1 MGEKVVNLCPSQ
13 TDTLKMVKEESATR
27 QSTAANSVGSE
38 ELRKPHEMIVMMPR
52 SGRIT
57 LTGRRVY
64 NALLH
69 VSQAQMRVMNEMPPA
84 DFLFRAPLAFLLR
97 ATGSSGEQRTAAK
110 KYLKEMRGLEVD
122 WESTAAGDGMKWKGF
137 SMLSEVIL
145 EECRGENWVSWSY
158 PPTLMSALREPT
170 RWAKLDLEILGK
182 LGTYTALALYEIC
195 ARYRD
200 NPSGLTSR
208 KPVSWWADALSNTPS
223 GSDRREWRKFKN
235 EKLNAAIEEVNRETE
250 IDIELIEHKQ
260 GRAVE
265 EAQFSVRKKHR
276 VPVAKKTE
284 VVDLDL
290 IQKALQLGIR
300 EIKLDPLLQ
309 EYGDDAV
316 RMALNHLESRTA
328 SKQYRPIENTHS
340 YLRTVLRSGGVT
352 PVSDSISDGPLGSD
366 VAPQLLRAN
375 IGRPASNKVTTPDSS
390 EEVQRLQKIRSE
402 LEAMSTETRQVFVN
416 QAVVKLIEKGLFTP
430 VIRRRFEQGDDLH
443 GVLGAMVIKCFDE
456 SKLREKEN
464 VEH

>member
-1 MGEKVVNLCPSQ
+1 M
-13 TDTLKMVKEESATR
+13 TTEELNTRSGTAT
-27 QSTAANSVGSE
+27 NSMGSE

-69 VSQAQMRVMNEMPPA
+69 QSQAQMMVMKDMPSA
-84 DFLFRAPLAFLLR
+84 DFLFRAPLVSLLR

-137 SMLSEVIL
+137 SMLAEVIL
-145 EECRGENWVSWSY
+145 EERNGENWVSWSY

-170 RWAKLDLEILGK
+170 RWAKLDLEVLGK

-208 KPVSWWADALSNTPS
+208 KPVSWWADALSNTPP
-223 GSDRREWRKFKN
+223 GTDRREWRKFKN
-235 EKLNAAIEEVNRETE
+235 EKLKAAIAEVNRETE
-250 IDIELIEHKQ
+250 IDVELIEHKQ

-276 VPVAKKTE
+276 TPLPQKSE
-284 VVDLDL
+284 VVDLEL

-300 EIKLDPLLQ
+300 EIKLDPLIQ
-309 EYGDDAV
+309 EFGDDAV
-316 RMALNHLESRTA
+316 RSALIHLESRTA
-328 SKQYRPIENTHS
+328 NRQFRPIENTYS
-340 YLRTVLRSGGVT
+340 YLRTVLRGGGVT
-352 PVSDSISDGPLGSD
+352 PASDTGPLS
-366 VAPQLLRAN
+366 VQSPLPERS
-375 IGRPASNKVTTPDSS
+375 RPAVVKVPAPASS
-390 EEVQRLQKIRSE
+390 EEALRLQQMRAE
-402 LEAMSTETRQVFVN
+402 LEAMSSDERRIFVN
-416 QAVVKLIEKGLFTP
+416 QAVSKLIEKGLFTP

-443 GVLGAMVIKCFDE
+443 GVLGGMVIQCYAE
-456 SKLREKEN
+456 HVALR
-464 VEH
+464 

>member
-1 MGEKVVNLCPSQ
+1 M
-13 TDTLKMVKEESATR
+13 DIEESTLRNGTATT
-27 QSTAANSVGSE
+27 STGGE

-69 VSQAQMRVMNEMPPA
+69 QSQAQMMAMKDMPSA
-84 DFLFRAPLAFLLR
+84 DFLFRAPLVSLLR

-122 WESTAAGDGMKWKGF
+122 WESTAAGDGVKWKGF
-137 SMLSEVIL
+137 SMLAEVIL
-145 EECRGENWVSWSY
+145 EERNGENWVSWSY

-170 RWAKLDLEILGK
+170 RWAKLDLEVLGK

-208 KPVSWWADALSNTPS
+208 KPVSWWADALSNTPA
-223 GSDRREWRKFKN
+223 GTDRREWRKFKN
-235 EKLNAAIEEVNRETE
+235 EKLKAAIAEVNRETE
-250 IDIELIEHKQ
+250 IDIDLIEHKQ

-276 VPVAKKTE
+276 TAAPQKFE
-284 VVDLDL
+284 VIDLEL

-300 EIKLDPLLQ
+300 EVKLDPLIQ
-309 EYGDDAV
+309 EFGDEAV
-316 RMALNHLESRTA
+316 RSALTHLESRTA
-328 SKQYRPIENTHS
+328 NRQFRPIENSYS
-340 YLRTVLRSGGVT
+340 YLRTLLRGGGVNT
-352 PVSDSISDGPLGSD
+352 PSDTGSPLVQPPLTDTGRPTAAD
-366 VAPQLLRAN
+366 VVAP
-375 IGRPASNKVTTPDSS
+375 ASHD
-390 EEVQRLQKIRSE
+390 EALRLQKLRAD
-402 LEAMSTETRQVFVN
+402 LESMIADDRRIFVN
-416 QAVVKLIEKGLFTP
+416 QAVSKLIEKGLFTP
-430 VIRRRFEQGDDLH
+430 VIRRRFEQGDELH
-443 GVLGAMVIKCFDE
+443 GVLGAMVIQCYAE
-456 SKLREKEN
+456 YVGNPPEKHRIEK
-464 VEH
+464 

>member
-1 MGEKVVNLCPSQ
+1 M
-13 TDTLKMVKEESATR
+13 TTEELNTRTGTAT
-27 QSTAANSVGSE
+27 NSMGSE

-69 VSQAQMRVMNEMPPA
+69 QSQAQMMAMKDMPSA
-84 DFLFRAPLAFLLR
+84 DFLFRAPLVSLLR

-137 SMLSEVIL
+137 SMLAEVIL
-145 EECRGENWVSWSY
+145 EERNGENWVSWSY

-170 RWAKLDLEILGK
+170 RWAKLDLEVLGK

-208 KPVSWWADALSNTPS
+208 KPVTWWADALSNTPP
-223 GSDRREWRKFKN
+223 GTDRREWRKFKN
-235 EKLNAAIEEVNRETE
+235 EKLKAAIAEVNRETE
-250 IDIELIEHKQ
+250 IDVELIEHKQ

-265 EAQFSVRKKHR
+265 EVQFTVRKKHR
-276 VPVAKKTE
+276 TPLQQKSE
-284 VVDLDL
+284 VVDLEL

-300 EIKLDPLLQ
+300 EIKLDPLIQ
-309 EYGDDAV
+309 EFGDDAV
-316 RMALNHLESRTA
+316 RSALTQLESRA
-328 SKQYRPIENTHS
+328 ANRQFRPIENTYS
-340 YLRTVLRSGGVT
+340 YLRTVLRGGGVT
-352 PVSDSISDGPLGSD
+352 PASDAGSLSVQSPLPEKSRPVVVKVS
-366 VAPQLLRAN
+366 A
-375 IGRPASNKVTTPDSS
+375 PASN
-390 EEVQRLQKIRSE
+390 EEALRLQQMRAE
-402 LEAMSTETRQVFVN
+402 LEAMSADERKIFVN
-416 QAVVKLIEKGLFTP
+416 QAVSKLIEKGLFTP

-443 GVLGAMVIKCFDE
+443 GVLGAMVIQCY
-456 SKLREKEN
+456 S
-464 VEH
+464 EHLMHP

>member
-1 MGEKVVNLCPSQ
+1 MT
-13 TDTLKMVKEESATR
+13 TDESSKRTGTAT
-27 QSTAANSVGSE
+27 TGIGNE

-69 VSQAQMRVMNEMPPA
+69 QSQAQMVALDTMPSA
-84 DFLFRAPLAFLLR
+84 DFLFRAPLMSLLR

-145 EECRGENWVSWSY
+145 EERNGENWVSWSY
-158 PPTLMSALREPT
+158 PPTLMTALREPT
-170 RWAKLDLEILGK
+170 RWAKLDLEVLGK

-208 KPVSWWADALSNTPS
+208 KSVVWWADALSNTPP
-223 GSDRREWRKFKN
+223 GTERREWRKFKS
-235 EKLNAAIEEVNRETE
+235 EKLKAAIAEVNRETE
-250 IDIELIEHKQ
+250 IDVELIEHKQ

-276 VPVAKKTE
+276 KPRHKSPDAI
-284 VVDLDL
+284 VDLEL
-290 IQKALQLGIR
+290 VQKALSLGIR
-300 EIKLDPLLQ
+300 EIKLDPLIQ
-309 EYGDDAV
+309 VFGDDAV
-316 RMALNHLESRTA
+316 RNALDQLASRTEN
-328 SKQYRPIENTHS
+328 KQFRPIENAYS
-340 YLRTVLRSGGVT
+340 YLRTLLRDGGVGAAWDAST
-352 PVSDSISDGPLGSD
+352 VASNTASTPTPPSYQGRSNLPSATVLPVS
-366 VAPQLLRAN
+366 N
-375 IGRPASNKVTTPDSS
+375 
-390 EEVQRLQKIRSE
+390 EEAQRLQQLRAE
-402 LEAMSTETRQVFVN
+402 LEAMSTDERRLFVN
-416 QAVVKLIEKGLFTP
+416 LAVTKLTEKGLFTP
-430 VIRRRFEQGDDLH
+430 VIRRRFEQGDELH
-443 GVLGAMVIKCFDE
+443 GVLGSMVIQCYAE
-456 SKLREKEN
+456 YVGR
-464 VEH
+464 

>member
-1 MGEKVVNLCPSQ
+1 MTS
-13 TDTLKMVKEESATR
+13 EESNTRSGTATI
-27 QSTAANSVGSE
+27 STGSE

-69 VSQAQMRVMNEMPPA
+69 QSQAQMMAMKDMPLA
-84 DFLFRAPLAFLLR
+84 DFLFRAPLVSLLR

-137 SMLSEVIL
+137 SMLAEVIL
-145 EECRGENWVSWSY
+145 EERNGENWVSWSY

-170 RWAKLDLEILGK
+170 RWAKLDLEVLGK

-208 KPVSWWADALSNTPS
+208 KPVTWWADALSNTPP
-223 GSDRREWRKFKN
+223 GTDRREWRKFKN
-235 EKLNAAIEEVNRETE
+235 EKLKAAIAEVNRETE
-250 IDIELIEHKQ
+250 IDVELIEHKQ

-265 EAQFSVRKKHR
+265 EAQFTVRKKHR
-276 VPVAKKTE
+276 TPLQQKSE
-284 VVDLDL
+284 VVDLEL

-300 EIKLDPLLQ
+300 EIKLDPLIQ
-309 EYGDDAV
+309 EFGDDAV
-316 RMALNHLESRTA
+316 RSALTQLESRTA
-328 SKQYRPIENTHS
+328 NRQFRPVENTYS
-340 YLRTVLRSGGVT
+340 YLRTVLRGDGVS
-352 PVSDSISDGPLGSD
+352 PASDSDPPSVQPSLPERSRPA
-366 VAPQLLRAN
+366 VVKVSS
-375 IGRPASNKVTTPDSS
+375 PASN
-390 EEVQRLQKIRSE
+390 EEALRLQQMRAE
-402 LEAMSTETRQVFVN
+402 LESMSSDERRIFVN
-416 QAVVKLIEKGLFTP
+416 QAVSKLSEKGLFTP

-443 GVLGAMVIKCFDE
+443 GVLGAMVIQCYAE
-456 SKLREKEN
+456 HVALR
-464 VEH
+464 

>member
-1 MGEKVVNLCPSQ
+1 MMTS
-13 TDTLKMVKEESATR
+13 EESITRSGTATI
-27 QSTAANSVGSE
+27 STGSE

-69 VSQAQMRVMNEMPPA
+69 QSQAQMMAMKDMPLA
-84 DFLFRAPLAFLLR
+84 DFLFRAPLVSLLR

-137 SMLSEVIL
+137 SMLAEVIL
-145 EECRGENWVSWSY
+145 EERNGENWVSWSY

-170 RWAKLDLEILGK
+170 RWAKLDLEVLGK

-208 KPVSWWADALSNTPS
+208 KPVTWWADALSNTPP
-223 GSDRREWRKFKN
+223 GTDRREWRKFKN
-235 EKLNAAIEEVNRETE
+235 EKLKAAIAEVNRETE
-250 IDIELIEHKQ
+250 IDVELIEHKQ

-265 EAQFSVRKKHR
+265 EAQFTVRKKHR
-276 VPVAKKTE
+276 TPLQQKSE
-284 VVDLDL
+284 VVDLEL

-300 EIKLDPLLQ
+300 EIKLDPLIQ
-309 EYGDDAV
+309 EFGDDAV
-316 RMALNHLESRTA
+316 RSALTQLESRTA
-328 SKQYRPIENTHS
+328 NRQFRPVENTYS
-340 YLRTVLRSGGVT
+340 YLRTVLRGGGVS
-352 PVSDSISDGPLGSD
+352 PASDSDPPSVQPSLPEKSRPA
-366 VAPQLLRAN
+366 VVKVPS
-375 IGRPASNKVTTPDSS
+375 PASN
-390 EEVQRLQKIRSE
+390 EEALRLQQMRAE
-402 LEAMSTETRQVFVN
+402 LESMSSDERRIFVN
-416 QAVVKLIEKGLFTP
+416 QAVSKLSEKGLFTP

-443 GVLGAMVIKCFDE
+443 GVLGAMVIQCYAE
-456 SKLREKEN
+456 HVALR
-464 VEH
+464 